1 MSILPKRIDLEMTQA
16 LLRMAVIATST
27 LYTLITYALDEIS
40 EERMFV
46 ILGYCL
52 GFAIVTIGL
61 IVRIAQRP
69 GLPAGDA
76 CLRWSLTIWQ
86 VSSPSPWAAKR
97 CFRCTRS
104 C

>member
-52 GFAIVTIGL
+52 GFAIMTIGL

-69 GLPAGDA
+69 GASGRRRLFALVTDNLAGIVTITVGGEA
-76 CLRWSLTIWQ
+76 LLLTLIH
-86 VSSPSPWAAKR
+86 K
-97 CFRCTRS
+97 
-104 C
+104 